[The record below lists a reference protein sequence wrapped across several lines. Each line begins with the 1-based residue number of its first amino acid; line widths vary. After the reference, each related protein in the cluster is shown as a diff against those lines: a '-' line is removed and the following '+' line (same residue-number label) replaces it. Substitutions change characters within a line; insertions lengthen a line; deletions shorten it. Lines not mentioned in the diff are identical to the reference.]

1 MFEAIKRYLRKTC
14 LKKQQSKLTT
24 AILPMRELNSAIT
37 FIDAEDPS
45 FNLCKE
51 KISDFYKENNLIGK
65 IFFFDLR
72 KLEKEQPYKTN
83 VEETVIRGDLN
94 WYDKPRGEKIDRMLF
109 DSYDVL
115 ISLVNRNDFPLEFMT
130 RCTNAKF
137 KIGRQQINGTAF
149 DLVIT
154 APSDK
159 RVTGAE
165 SFEAMR
171 EFLTMIK

>member
-1 MFEAIKRYLRKTC
+1 M
-14 LKKQQSKLTT
+14 
-24 AILPMRELNSAIT
+24 
-37 FIDAEDPS
+37 
-45 FNLCKE
+45 
-51 KISDFYKENNLIGK
+51 
-65 IFFFDLR
+65 
-72 KLEKEQPYKTN
+72 EKEQPYKTN

-137 KIGRQQINGTAF
+137 KIGRQQINDTAF

-154 APSDK
+154 APSGK